1 MRTAIADT
9 SIESFLD
16 HRASGKLQAQQRLV
30 MLSIHAGY
38 RPDWSLREIGK
49 VVKLDTSTV
58 SARVNELIKLGYLE
72 RCERRK
78 CSVTGKTIRG
88 IRISRP

>member
-1 MRTAIADT
+1 MRTAVQDT

-16 HRASGKLQAQQRLV
+16 HRASGKLQAQQREV
-30 MLSIHAGY
+30 MLALHNPRMLG
-38 RPDWSLREIGK
+38 DWSLQELSRY
-49 VVKLDTSTV
+49 TSIAV
-58 SARVNELIKLGYLE
+58 HVLSARVNELIKLGYLE

-88 IRISRP
+88 IRIK

>member
-1 MRTAIADT
+1 MRTAVQDT

-16 HRASGKLQAQQRLV
+16 HRASGKLQAQQREV
-30 MLSIHAGY
+30 MLVLYGNRDY
-38 RPDWSLREIGK
+38 PPWSLQELSRY
-49 VVKLDTSTV
+49 TSIAV
-58 SARVNELIKLGYLE
+58 HVLSARVNELIKLGYLE

-88 IRISRP
+88 IRIK